1 MKFIAFLSCLL
12 VLITGVSIGT
22 AIAKDRDPAQ
32 QCIREAAKDYQECR
46 KGCQTD
52 FKDAK
57 DICRDVDHSCA
68 VGCAT
73 GLEQCEEIPLTTLQS
88 CKNNCNSTLDADKQ
102 NCRSQNPKG
111 TEALDS
117 CIDQAQVDAF
127 LCRDECREG
136 VSGALQQ
143 CRVVFRTCIGACPS
157 PAR

>member
-88 CKNNCNSTLDADKQ
+88 CKNNCNSTLDTDKQ